1 MKHKKILIAGGT
13 GFIGQALAR
22 YYGKENHVILLSRQS
37 VTGQNNNYNKNLVKA
52 SDGYNITYWRWDGKH
67 VEKHWANDLE
77 GCDIIIN
84 LAGKSVNCRYNES
97 NKQEIFDSRT
107 HSTETIG
114 QAIRQCTVPPKLWI
128 NAASSTIYQNSYD
141 GPNDEITGI
150 ISDLK
155 KDNMPYSFLDQLRFK
170 WKHWIR
176 TLRYGKEATQVK
188 DLELDFSVQV
198 CKRWEASFFDQRTP
212 FTRKVALRTAITLG
226 DGGVM
231 VPYLNL
237 VKFGLGGRQG
247 QGNQM
252 YSWIHIEDLAR
263 AIEWIFDHPDMEG
276 VYNCAA
282 PGPVTNT
289 VFMQTLRN
297 IMGYNFGLPAPD
309 WMLEMGAAIIGTET
323 ELILK
328 SRWVLPTKLLQSGFV
343 FKYAFLEN
351 ALREILENKTQ
362 EPKKPR
368 TKEGKPKE
376 EKKTKINQEPDNH
389 LFFKSRQPL
398 RF

>member
-1 MKHKKILIAGGT
+1 MKHKKILITGGT

-37 VTGQNNNYNKNLVKA
+37 VSGQNNNYAKKLVKA
-52 SDGYNITYWRWDGKH
+52 SDGYNITYWRWDGKN

-77 GCDIIIN
+77 GCDIVIN
-84 LAGKSVNCRYNES
+84 LAGKSVNCRYNEK

-107 HSTETIG
+107 QATETIG

-128 NAASSTIYQNSYD
+128 NAASTTIYQNSYD

-170 WKHWIR
+170 WKKWIR
-176 TLRYGKEATQVK
+176 TLRYGKEAEQVK
-188 DLELDFSVQV
+188 DLDLDFSVQV
-198 CKRWEASFFDQRTP
+198 CKRWEKSFFDQRTP

-237 VKFGLGGRQG
+237 LKFGLGGRQG
-247 QGNQM
+247 NGKQM

-263 AIEWIFDHPDMEG
+263 AIEWILEHPDMEG
-276 VYNCAA
+276 IYNCSA
-282 PGPVTNT
+282 PGPVTND
-289 VFMQTLRN
+289 VFMQTLRK
-297 IMGYNFGLPAPD
+297 ITGYKIGLPAYD
-309 WMLEMGAAIIGTET
+309 WMLEMGAAVIGTET

-343 FKYAFLEN
+343 FKYPELEL
-351 ALREILENKTQ
+351 ALTEILGRKNQ
-362 EPKKPR
+362 EPKNQDPKKKY
-368 TKEGKPKE
+368 KESRVKE
-376 EKKTKINQEPDNH
+376 IIQKDK
-389 LFFKSRQPL
+389 
-398 RF
+398 